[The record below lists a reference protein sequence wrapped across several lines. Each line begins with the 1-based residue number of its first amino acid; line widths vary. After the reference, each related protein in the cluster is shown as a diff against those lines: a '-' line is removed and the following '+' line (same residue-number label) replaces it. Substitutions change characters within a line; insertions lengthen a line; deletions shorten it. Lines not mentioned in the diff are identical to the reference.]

1 MYFFVK
7 LELMIAYLRSQ
18 LAVLNGE
25 TNTSTAFFFQHTA
38 PTYLKPASTS
48 IINSLTEQLISK
60 SEIAIADAKN
70 SNNINN
76 NSINIS
82 NMNLPL
88 AHPIPNTENKSYKT
102 SVSKNLINNSIIS
115 SIHNNSGIS

>member
-60 SEIAIADAKN
+60 SEIAIDAKN
-70 SNNINN
+70 SNNSNN

-88 AHPIPNTENKSYKT
+88 AHPIPNT
-102 SVSKNLINNSIIS
+102 
-115 SIHNNSGIS
+115 